1 MSHAFIG
8 FLSPFTALGSPLESS
23 PTTRRHLHRHAA
35 PTYENIKAKGRG
47 RALTPTPLSHTLPS
61 SLLSSTPLPLCCLVS
76 SVDSTSRNPR
86 FRSSGVR
93 RSLRAP
99 SRPAISPTAYD
110 SASLLPFLF
119 SPISMAS
126 IIETNSDI
134 EGPLEEADRG
144 RQRMN
149 SGKFADQSRLIFVG
163 DMRVESGTCNVCSAP
178 CSSCM
183 HRIAVAMESN
193 VDCGSSDNT
202 IQLKEADNCSFT
214 HIKSRLCDDL
224 QTAVSE
230 TSNLLSGSS
239 SNDSYAENAES
250 KATLRSSFTYDTS
263 EDVDIPP
270 EISTVEAVEGYKFLG
285 RGIPV
290 TGHGMS
296 CHYSRAD
303 LHHGELD
310 GEHIV
315 SRSYT
320 NNDSCITGSGDA
332 NMLGLDH
339 NLELEKRSC
348 SLLSTCKFG
357 VRETE
362 RVIQVE
368 TTHESCGCNME
379 ANQVK
384 SRKLVT
390 VPQESS
396 HKKSPGPLNVGLPR
410 NSVLTNTS
418 LMKNIS
424 PKLDSNSP
432 CRSDLISCHNADS
445 NDIEANQPSQV
456 HGESHDCL
464 VADVESSYQVLLSA
478 GGNHGQKS
486 FVFSDSEAAKSIQI
500 GSNTSSGEFKNGEQF
515 FESASD
521 FDRSK
526 SNLYESGTGQA
537 SEPESMLYD
546 VKVCDI
552 CGDAGR
558 EDLLA
563 SCSRCIDGAEHTYCM
578 RIMLD
583 KVPERD
589 WLCEECQ
596 KKEDVEIKK
605 MKKAESVSGTS
616 NICNLNKKIQNFG
629 SSLNP
634 ESSPKLD
641 TRSTNPEACGSR
653 KQIQS
658 PRTTSKKQMDR
669 VDEGPVTKKKASE
682 TSDEP
687 LRTASPRIA
696 TKFSRGSSY
705 KNLHMAQ
712 VKQTN
717 IASTLGDH
725 STNSSQTSR
734 LPPLDRENSFKNLD
748 IAGTKG
754 TIIASLPGD
763 QSTKSSQTFHSLALD
778 SKSSNVRREL
788 YSPRGFL
795 SKQVSFK
802 KSVEPKVKQLVEG
815 VSQKLAKESISSNTK
830 QTLIRT
836 INRSASCKSVS
847 SGHHNVK
854 SLIKAQSLKT
864 PRADPKSF
872 DPKKERSVMETKS
885 TFDLDR
891 QLVGPPPVG
900 RKPLPKLDVKIAPPN
915 SNASSKSELS
925 ILCSSKGF
933 DRENNLG
940 FKEVTKQTSFKW
952 KSNEICDSEN
962 KKPGEFV
969 NKEAVLVNSA
979 ATYISCSDDGEVTRS
994 SVSPSIDSSHQGNL
1008 DDTTKDFSGTS
1019 RSAVTGVNH
1028 VVGHVKLTEAKCC
1041 QFDRPNMSAA
1051 KPSGDVGLVD
1061 GTKKRNK
1068 WKDALK
1074 AAISK
1079 NNMSRTVDQS
1089 ECKLLKNNI
1098 ICEGS
1103 SRSSLTSSSCQ
1114 KDLPLEGEPYRKV
1127 NLRVSD
1133 TDNGRTD
1140 SASDAEQTKHLTES
1154 SYVPG
1159 VGDLNANPTNPDELN
1174 EKSSAQILPDHPSLL
1189 TTDFRFLVVPEHKFI
1204 WQGAFEILRIG
1215 RLPEIVEG
1223 IQAHLSNFA
1232 SPKVHEVACRFPCS
1246 IQLEEV
1252 PRVSLWPLQFQET
1265 GPKEDNIGLY
1275 FFAKDAESYEKSYQ
1289 KLLDAAQKTDLAF
1302 KGSINEVELLI
1313 FPSNVLP
1320 ESSQRWNMLFFLWGI
1335 FKVRKQD
1342 SSKPHTNF
1350 QQEPSGSKIT
1360 LESQV
1365 QEVSSYHACEL
1376 STFQKHD
1383 LQQYPPKEF
1392 SINDETPGARTLKFN
1407 SIDNCQFV
1415 SSMVPDNDTH
1425 NTENFPSIKSS
1436 LDMVTVET
1444 ESNGVSDRTS
1454 HYRYSFDCEK
1464 ICPAS
1469 KSNGTK
1475 SDTDVELGKSPHVF
1489 ANSVQQKLNESLP
1502 EHLAASGFREDKEEM
1517 EESKGKKR
1525 FMKIENESQVNFSIW
1540 GSEPSTRCS
1549 HSFSMVYSGESSKST
1564 IANMLQEATFVSL
1577 EDGWEHKRM
1586 KCDSEGHVISLREQ
1600 STECRL
1606 PPTMQPF
1613 SATNLDEQQR
1623 DGINYNNM
1631 VPESSVCTERCFFP
1645 QDSFPVGTKMVE
1657 NSRYFLPPVDEDL
1670 SGSRT
1675 PDLELALGAKKLPSE
1690 EVMFPLFFPSVD
1702 KGRLDKPSGSE
1713 DDDHDVST
1721 MLSLSIASPVTKRRR
1736 IQNPIRE
1743 EDQHRINTTL
1753 NLFGGFHDT

>member
-1 MSHAFIG
+1 MRKR
-8 FLSPFTALGSPLESS
+8 PE
-23 PTTRRHLHRHAA
+23 R
-35 PTYENIKAKGRG
+35 
-47 RALTPTPLSHTLPS
+47 
-61 SLLSSTPLPLCCLVS
+61 SLLDDLNNTVAEPE
-76 SVDSTSRNPR
+76 
-86 FRSSGVR
+86 
-93 RSLRAP
+93 
-99 SRPAISPTAYD
+99 
-110 SASLLPFLF
+110 
-119 SPISMAS
+119 MAS
-126 IIETNSDI
+126 IIGTNSDI
-134 EGPLEEADRG
+134 EGPSEEADRG

-163 DMRVESGTCNVCSAP
+163 DMESGTCNVCSAP

-183 HRIAVAMESN
+183 HRIAVAMESD

-202 IQLKEADNCSFT
+202 FQLKEADNCSFT
-214 HIKSRLCDDL
+214 RIKGRLCDDP

-230 TSNLLSGSS
+230 TSNLLSGNS
-239 SNDSYAENAES
+239 SNDSYSENAES
-250 KATLRSSFTYDTS
+250 KATLRSSFAYDTS
-263 EDVDIPP
+263 EDADIPQ
-270 EISTVEAVEGYKFLG
+270 ISTVEAVEGYKFLG

-296 CHYSRAD
+296 CRHSRAD
-303 LHHGELD
+303 VHHGELD
-310 GEHIV
+310 GEHNV
-315 SRSYT
+315 SRCYT
-320 NNDSCITGSGDA
+320 NNDSCITGAGDA

-362 RVIQVE
+362 MVLQVK
-368 TTHESCGCNME
+368 TAHESCGCNMD
-379 ANQVK
+379 ANQIK
-384 SRKLVT
+384 SRKLNT
-390 VPQESS
+390 FPQESS
-396 HKKSPGPLNVGLPR
+396 RKKSPGPLNVGLPS
-410 NSVLTNTS
+410 NSDLTNTS
-418 LMKNIS
+418 LMTNIS

-432 CRSDLISCHNADS
+432 CQSDLISSHNADS

-464 VADVESSYQVLLSA
+464 AAGVGSSYQILLSA
-478 GGNHGQKS
+478 GGDHGQKS
-486 FVFSDSEAAKSIQI
+486 VVFSDSEATKSIQI
-500 GSNTSSGEFKNGEQF
+500 GSNTSSGEFKNGEKF

-521 FDRSK
+521 FDRFK
-526 SNLYESGTGQA
+526 SNLYESGTGQT
-537 SEPESMLYD
+537 SELESMLYD

-583 KVPERD
+583 EVPERD

-596 KKEDVEIKK
+596 KTEDVEIKK
-605 MKKAESVSGTS
+605 VKKAESVSGTS
-616 NICNLNKKIQNFG
+616 NICYLNKKIQNFG
-629 SSLNP
+629 SSVNP

-641 TRSTNPEACGSR
+641 TRSTNPEACGSS

-669 VDEGPVTKKKASE
+669 VDGGPITKKKASE

-696 TKFSRGSSY
+696 TKFSRESSF

-712 VKQTN
+712 VKQ
-717 IASTLGDH
+717 IGDH
-725 STNSSQTSR
+725 SANSSQTSR
-734 LPPLDRENSFKNLD
+734 LLTLDRENSFKNLHM
-748 IAGTKG
+748 AGAKG
-754 TIIASLPGD
+754 TIIASLLGD
-763 QSTKSSQTFHSLALD
+763 QSTKSSQTSNSLALD
-778 SKSSNVRREL
+778 SKSLNVRREP

-815 VSQKLAKESISSNTK
+815 VSQKLAKNSTSSNTK
-830 QTLIRT
+830 QMLIRT

-864 PRADPKSF
+864 PRADPKVF
-872 DPKKERSVMETKS
+872 NPKKERNVLERKS
-885 TFDLDR
+885 SFDLDR
-891 QLVGPPPVG
+891 QLVSPPPFG

-915 SNASSKSELS
+915 SNASNKSELS

-933 DRENNLG
+933 DRKNNLG
-940 FKEVTKQTSFKW
+940 FKEVKKQSSFKW
-952 KSNEICDSEN
+952 KGNEICDSEN

-969 NKEAVLVNSA
+969 NKEAILVNSA
-979 ATYISCSDDGEVTRS
+979 ATYMSCSDDGEVTRS
-994 SVSPSIDSSHQGNL
+994 SVSPSIDSSHQANL

-1041 QFDRPNMSAA
+1041 QIDRHNMAAA
-1051 KPSGDVGLVD
+1051 KPSVDVGLVD
-1061 GTKKRNK
+1061 GTNKRNK
-1068 WKDALK
+1068 WKDAVK
-1074 AAISK
+1074 ASISK
-1079 NNMSRTVDQS
+1079 NKMSRRVDQF

-1114 KDLPLEGEPYRKV
+1114 KDSSLEGAPYGKV
-1127 NLRVSD
+1127 ILRVSD

-1140 SASDAEQTKHLTES
+1140 IASDAEQTKHLTES

-1159 VGDLNANPTNPDELN
+1159 VGVLNVNPTNPDELN

-1204 WQGAFEILRIG
+1204 WQGDFEILRIG
-1215 RLPEIVEG
+1215 GLTEIVEG

-1232 SPKVHEVACRFPCS
+1232 SPKVHEVACQFPCN

-1289 KLLDAAQKTDLAF
+1289 KLLDAAQKNDLAF

-1335 FKVRKQD
+1335 FKARKQD
-1342 SSKPHTNF
+1342 SSKPYTNL

-1365 QEVSSYHACEL
+1365 QELSSYHACEL
-1376 STFQKHD
+1376 STFLKHD

-1392 SINDETPGARTLKFN
+1392 SIDDETPGARTLKFN

-1415 SSMVPDNDTH
+1415 SSTVPDNDTH
-1425 NTENFPSIKSS
+1425 KTEDFPSVKSS

-1444 ESNGVSDRTS
+1444 ESNGVSDHT
-1454 HYRYSFDCEK
+1454 HFCYSFDYEK

-1469 KSNGTK
+1469 ESNGTK
-1475 SDTDVELGKSPHVF
+1475 SDNDVEVGKTRVF
-1489 ANSVQQKLNESLP
+1489 ENSVQQKLDESLP
-1502 EHLAASGFREDKEEM
+1502 EYLAASGFRKDKEGT

-1525 FMKIENESQVNFSIW
+1525 LVKIEDESEENFSIW
-1540 GSEPSTRCS
+1540 GSKPSSKCA
-1549 HSFSMVYSGESSKST
+1549 HSFSTVYYGESSKST
-1564 IANMLQEATFVSL
+1564 IAYMLQEATFVSL
-1577 EDGWEHKRM
+1577 EGRDHKRM
-1586 KCDSEGHVISLREQ
+1586 KCDSEGHVTSLREQ

-1606 PPTMQPF
+1606 PPTTQQF
-1613 SATNLDEQQR
+1613 LTTYVDEQQR
-1623 DGINYNNM
+1623 YGIYYNNVM
-1631 VPESSVCTERCFFP
+1631 PESSICTERCFFP
-1645 QDSFPVGTKMVE
+1645 QDSFPVGIKMVE
-1657 NSRYFLPPVDEDL
+1657 NFRYFLPPVDKDL

-1675 PDLELALGAKKLPSE
+1675 PDLELALGGKKLPSE
-1690 EVMFPLFFPSVD
+1690 EGTFPLFLPSVD
-1702 KGRLDKPSGSE
+1702 KGRLDEPSGSE
-1713 DDDHDVST
+1713 DDDSDVST
-1721 MLSLSIASPVTKRRR
+1721 MLSLSIASPATKRRR

-1743 EDQHRINTTL
+1743 EDQHSINTTL
-1753 NLFGGFHDT
+1753 NLFETRWYFPTAALVPLSLWGSKPTVVGSSNSVFLILADLGSSAS

>member
-1 MSHAFIG
+1 MRKR
-8 FLSPFTALGSPLESS
+8 PE
-23 PTTRRHLHRHAA
+23 
-35 PTYENIKAKGRG
+35 
-47 RALTPTPLSHTLPS
+47 
-61 SLLSSTPLPLCCLVS
+61 
-76 SVDSTSRNPR
+76 
-86 FRSSGVR
+86 
-93 RSLRAP
+93 RSLKPLDDLKNTVAEP
-99 SRPAISPTAYD
+99 E
-110 SASLLPFLF
+110 
-119 SPISMAS
+119 MAS
-126 IIETNSDI
+126 IIKTNSDI

-202 IQLKEADNCSFT
+202 FQLKEADNCSFT
-214 HIKSRLCDDL
+214 RIKSRLCDDL

-239 SNDSYAENAES
+239 SNDSYTENAES

-290 TGHGMS
+290 TGDGMS

-303 LHHGELD
+303 VHHGELD
-310 GEHIV
+310 GKHNV
-315 SRSYT
+315 SRCYT
-320 NNDSCITGSGDA
+320 NNDSCITGAGDT

-339 NLELEKRSC
+339 NLELEKRSG

-362 RVIQVE
+362 MVIQVE

-384 SRKLVT
+384 SRKLIT
-390 VPQESS
+390 FPQESS
-396 HKKSPGPLNVGLPR
+396 RKKSPGPLNVGLPS

-445 NDIEANQPSQV
+445 NGIEANQPSQV

-486 FVFSDSEAAKSIQI
+486 VVFSDSEATKSIQI
-500 GSNTSSGEFKNGEQF
+500 GSNMSSGEFKNGDQF

-526 SNLYESGTGQA
+526 SNLYKSGTGQA

-546 VKVCDI
+546 VNVCDI

-578 RIMLD
+578 QIMLD

-616 NICNLNKKIQNFG
+616 NICYLNKKIQNFG
-629 SSLNP
+629 SSVNP

-641 TRSTNPEACGSR
+641 TRSTNPEACGSS

-669 VDEGPVTKKKASE
+669 VDVGPVTKKKASE

-696 TKFSRGSSY
+696 TKFSRESSF

-734 LPPLDRENSFKNLD
+734 LLTLDRENSFKNLHM
-748 IAGTKG
+748 AGTKG
-754 TIIASLPGD
+754 TIIASLTGD
-763 QSTKSSQTFHSLALD
+763 QSTKSSQTSHSLTLD

-802 KSVEPKVKQLVEG
+802 KSAEPKVKQLVEG
-815 VSQKLAKESISSNTK
+815 VSQKLAKESTSSNTK
-830 QTLIRT
+830 QMLIRT
-836 INRSASCKSVS
+836 VNRSASCKSVS

-872 DPKKERSVMETKS
+872 NPNKERGVMERKS
-885 TFDLDR
+885 SFDLDR
-891 QLVGPPPVG
+891 QLISPPPVG

-915 SNASSKSELS
+915 SNASNKSELS

-940 FKEVTKQTSFKW
+940 FKEVKKQSSFKW

-979 ATYISCSDDGEVTRS
+979 ATYVSCSDDGEVRS

-1028 VVGHVKLTEAKCC
+1028 VVGHVKLTEAKCG
-1041 QFDRPNMSAA
+1041 QIDRPNMSAA
-1051 KPSGDVGLVD
+1051 KPSVDVGLVD
-1061 GTKKRNK
+1061 GTNKRNK

-1079 NNMSRTVDQS
+1079 NKMSRTVDQS

-1098 ICEGS
+1098 ICEDS
-1103 SRSSLTSSSCQ
+1103 SRSSLTSSSCL
-1114 KDLPLEGEPYRKV
+1114 KDLPLEGAPYGKV
-1127 NLRVSD
+1127 ILRVSD

-1159 VGDLNANPTNPDELN
+1159 VGDLNVNPINPDALN
-1174 EKSSAQILPDHPSLL
+1174 EKSSAQILPDHPSPL

-1215 RLPEIVEG
+1215 RFPEVVEG

-1232 SPKVHEVACRFPCS
+1232 SPKVHEVACRFPCN

-1289 KLLDAAQKTDLAF
+1289 KLLDAAQKNDLAF

-1342 SSKPHTNF
+1342 SSKPYTNL
-1350 QQEPSGSKIT
+1350 QQESSGSKIN

-1365 QEVSSYHACEL
+1365 QELSSYHACEL

-1392 SINDETPGARTLKFN
+1392 SIYDETPGARTLKFN

-1415 SSMVPDNDTH
+1415 SSTVPDNDTH
-1425 NTENFPSIKSS
+1425 NAENFPSVKSS

-1444 ESNGVSDRTS
+1444 ESNGVSDHAS
-1454 HYRYSFDCEK
+1454 HYLYSFDYEK

-1475 SDTDVELGKSPHVF
+1475 SDTDVEVGKSPHVF
-1489 ANSVQQKLNESLP
+1489 ANSVQQKLDESLP
-1502 EHLAASGFREDKEEM
+1502 EYLAASGFREGKEGTEG
-1517 EESKGKKR
+1517 SKGKKR
-1525 FMKIENESQVNFSIW
+1525 LVKIEDESEENFSIW
-1540 GSEPSTRCS
+1540 GSKPSTKCV
-1549 HSFSMVYSGESSKST
+1549 HSFPTVYCGESSKST
-1564 IANMLQEATFVSL
+1564 IPNMLQEATFVSL
-1577 EDGWEHKRM
+1577 EGGREHKRM

-1606 PPTMQPF
+1606 LPTTQPF
-1613 SATNLDEQQR
+1613 SATYLDEQQR
-1623 DGINYNNM
+1623 DGINYNNE
-1631 VPESSVCTERCFFP
+1631 VPESSICTERCFFP

-1675 PDLELALGAKKLPSE
+1675 PDLELALGGKKLPSE
-1690 EVMFPLFFPSVD
+1690 EGMFPLFFPSVD
-1702 KGRLDKPSGSE
+1702 KGGLDKPSGSE

-1721 MLSLSIASPVTKRRR
+1721 MLSLSIASPATKRRR
-1736 IQNPIRE
+1736 IQNPIPE